1 MEKLSQKSLPK
12 IQNFLRFSFI
22 KSWNFLKSGQSVRLK
37 WVSDLK
43 FEFLGVTRLENPFW
57 GHLEDF
63 PGSKNIR
70 KRFTTYLE
78 GLQWVYWTVRRVC
91 GRFAELFGSRLLHRD
106 WKWADMVKHVTGDQS
121 VSDGLRLDST
131 RSKTEPKLRINFLE
145 FRKKI
150 LIFLKIGLGNV
161 KFSKFSLSSNLTWIS
176 EKSD

>member
-1 MEKLSQKSLPK
+1 MTMYPEIYETL
-12 IQNFLRFSFI
+12 
-22 KSWNFLKSGQSVRLK
+22 V
-37 WVSDLK
+37 LK

-121 VSDGLRLDST
+121 VSDALRLDST

-161 KFSKFSLSSNLTWIS
+161 IFSKFSLSSNLTWIS